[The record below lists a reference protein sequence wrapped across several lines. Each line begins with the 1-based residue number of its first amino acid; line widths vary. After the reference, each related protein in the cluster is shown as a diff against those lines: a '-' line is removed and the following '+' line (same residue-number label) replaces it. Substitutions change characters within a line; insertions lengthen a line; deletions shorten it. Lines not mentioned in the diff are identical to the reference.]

1 NYEIARHEYIYNL
14 QGNRNPFIDS
24 IDFACFIDFYQMTY
38 NTDLCGNI
46 GLLEQMESNFSVFPI
61 PAKNEIYAQINGLNI
76 KSYRLINSSGQILIN
91 ESSLDSPVVMI
102 DSSTL
107 SSGTYILMVI
117 TDKGTLEKKVIIE

>member
-1 NYEIARHEYIYNL
+1 
-14 QGNRNPFIDS
+14 
-24 IDFACFIDFYQMTY
+24 
-38 NTDLCGNI
+38 
-46 GLLEQMESNFSVFPI
+46 VFPI